1 MANTHTH
8 IPGVKIS
15 QLRQQ
20 SYMLSIDGRI
30 KVTKNLMLDILENL
44 NTCFLGKYM
53 CNLKFNNP
61 LTILKPKENGNIR
74 Q

>member
-1 MANTHTH
+1 MANTHTYT
-8 IPGVKIS
+8 GAKIS

-20 SYMLSIDGRI
+20 NYMLSIDGTI

-44 NTCFLGKYM
+44 NTCFFREIYVQ
-53 CNLKFNNP
+53 FNNP
-61 LTILKPKENGNIR
+61 LTILQPKENGNIR